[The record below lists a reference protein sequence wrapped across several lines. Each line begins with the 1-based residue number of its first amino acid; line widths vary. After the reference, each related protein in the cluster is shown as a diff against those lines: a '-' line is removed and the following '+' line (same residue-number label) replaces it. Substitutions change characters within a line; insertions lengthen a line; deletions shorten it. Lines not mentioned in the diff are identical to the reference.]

1 MKKILL
7 SLVFSL
13 AAFAQEKLTVYVDK
27 MDGLE
32 PVVEKA
38 LKDAELPFTFIEELE
53 KPDLKV
59 QLAKMHSG
67 AYAEILY
74 KKVTGRNE
82 DHRLEMVDVKT
93 GKTIA
98 SYQFR
103 LDASPEVRAKIAAD
117 FAARVKAKVKK

>member
-32 PVVEKA
+32 PAVEKA

>member
-32 PVVEKA
+32 PAVEKA

-59 QLAKMHSG
+59 QLARMHSG

>member
-7 SLVFSL
+7 ALVFSM

-32 PVVEKA
+32 PAVEKA
-38 LKDAELPFTFIEELE
+38 LKDAELPFTFIEELD

-93 GKTIA
+93 GKAIA

-103 LDASPEVRAKIAAD
+103 LDPSPEVRARIAAD